1 MKVTED
7 LVSSHVTYH
16 RLNLLLLDSRNTFS
30 YLRDST
36 EGIYDCSHFKGL
48 LVARAFMLRDDNEIL
63 HSLLKL
69 HVKAFTT

>member
-16 RLNLLLLDSRNTFS
+16 RLNLLLLDSSHVTPFLICVTAQKKS
-30 YLRDST
+30 
-36 EGIYDCSHFKGL
+36 GCSHFKGL
-48 LVARAFMLRDDNEIL
+48 LVARAFMLRDDNKIL

-69 HVKAFTT
+69 QAFTT